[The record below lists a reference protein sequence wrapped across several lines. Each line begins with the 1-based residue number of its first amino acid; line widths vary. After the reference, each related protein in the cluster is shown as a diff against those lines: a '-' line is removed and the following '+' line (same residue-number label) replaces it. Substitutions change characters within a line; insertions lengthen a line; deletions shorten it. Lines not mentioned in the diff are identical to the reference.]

1 MDRINVKQIRT
12 AKKYSEALFD
22 IAKNRENSRSVI
34 RYKFCC

>member
-22 IAKNRENSRSVI
+22 IAKNRE
-34 RYKFCC
+34 KFKKCYQI